1 MSKKNYNHYINDVR
15 SKINSME
22 TSATEAHSLANDSN
36 KSEIEKIMVD
46 LESIKNTLDKIQ

>member
-22 TSATEAHSLANDSN
+22 TSITEAHSLADDS
-36 KSEIEKIMVD
+36 KKTEMEKIMTD
-46 LESIKNTLDKIQ
+46 LESIKNTLNDIQ

>member
-22 TSATEAHSLANDSN
+22 TSITEAHSLADDS
-36 KSEIEKIMVD
+36 KKKEMEKIMTD
-46 LESIKNTLDKIQ
+46 LESIKNTLNEIQ